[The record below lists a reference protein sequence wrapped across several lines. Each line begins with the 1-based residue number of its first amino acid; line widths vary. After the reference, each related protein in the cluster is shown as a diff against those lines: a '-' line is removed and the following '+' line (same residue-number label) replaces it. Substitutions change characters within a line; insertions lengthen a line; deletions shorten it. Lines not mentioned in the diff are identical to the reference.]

1 MGNLSLSKSKKG
13 SSFIDIFFVAI
24 MLIILAVTVVTG
36 YFIFNQFNDNVQ
48 ASDDFSAQAK
58 TVSAA
63 NAGNFLAVFDKFFLF
78 GIIGLTIG
86 LIVGATLLNTHP
98 AFFLGAVIL
107 LGFLVFFAAVM
118 SNTYE
123 DFANDPTI
131 STYADDFVI
140 LPWVFENLP
149 KIFVVV
155 GILMLVALFAKLR
168 GGAEAL

>member
-1 MGNLSLSKSKKG
+1 MGNISLRRSKKG

-24 MLIILAVTVVTG
+24 MFIILAVTVVTG
-36 YFIFNQFNDNVQ
+36 YFIFNEFNDSVQ
-48 ASDDFSAQAK
+48 ASDDFSAEAK
-58 TVSAA
+58 TVSAS
-63 NAGNFLAVFDKFFLF
+63 NAGNFLEVFDKFFLF
-78 GIIGLTIG
+78 AIIGLSIG

-107 LGFLVFFAAVM
+107 LGFLVFFAAIM

-131 STYADDFVI
+131 SDYADDFII
-140 LPWVFENLP
+140 LPWVFLNFP
-149 KIFVVV
+149 KIFVVI

-168 GGAEAL
+168 GGADAL